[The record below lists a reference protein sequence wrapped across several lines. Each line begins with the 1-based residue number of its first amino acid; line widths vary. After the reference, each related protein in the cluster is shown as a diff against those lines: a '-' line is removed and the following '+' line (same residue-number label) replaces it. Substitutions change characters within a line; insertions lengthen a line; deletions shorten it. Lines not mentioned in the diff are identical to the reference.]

1 MVCLCCGAFFV
12 LNLQRS
18 GAAVYLRRSLELR
31 DRSNMPTRVLLYTLQ
46 DENATSKY
54 EGSMGCYEGD
64 MFADLRVRLEAAQ
77 VVEWPFQF
85 WDSAG

>member
-1 MVCLCCGAFFV
+1 
-12 LNLQRS
+12 
-18 GAAVYLRRSLELR
+18 
-31 DRSNMPTRVLLYTLQ
+31 MPTRVLLYTLQ